1 MGFKTRAQSGSK
13 EILLVGLM
21 ITMSIILGFCIHGL
35 YDNWESNEMI
45 SEKIPISEYTQCDNL
60 NLTETSE
67 CLREYVSTF
76 FNYTIR
82 NDKERTIEDI
92 KENGGD
98 CYDYNKLYERLGKE
112 LGFDTYS
119 YRIALGDSFHRIAL
133 ISDETGYCLL
143 DQLHKIN
150 CFRVVID
157 E

>member
-1 MGFKTRAQSGSK
+1 MKAKTNHFGRFC
-13 EILLVGLM
+13 ETLLILLM
-21 ITMSIILGFCIHGL
+21 ITMSIILGFMVHDI
-35 YDNWESNEMI
+35 YNNWKMNEI
-45 SEKIPISEYTQCDNL
+45 SQEGIVDYNQCSNL
-60 NLTETSE
+60 NMEQTAE
-67 CLREYVSTF
+67 CLREYISTF
-76 FNYTIR
+76 YNYTIR
-82 NDKERTIEDI
+82 SDKERTIEDI

-98 CYDYNKLYERLGKE
+98 CYDYNRLYERLGSE

-150 CFRVVID
+150 CFKAAN

>member
-1 MGFKTRAQSGSK
+1 MVRKITSQSHSK
-13 EILLVGLM
+13 EILLVGL
-21 ITMSIILGFCIHGL
+21 IVCMSVILGFMVHNI
-35 YDNWESNEMI
+35 YDEWKLNEV
-45 SEKIPISEYTQCDNL
+45 SQEKIVDYNQCSNL
-60 NLTETSE
+60 NLEETSE

-76 FNYTIR
+76 FNYTVRSDEIR
-82 NDKERTIEDI
+82 SIEDI

-98 CYDYNKLYERLGKE
+98 CYDYNKLYERLGSE

-150 CFRVVID
+150 CFRVAIN

>member
-1 MGFKTRAQSGSK
+1 MKTKTNQLGRSK
-13 EILLVGLM
+13 EMLLIGLM
-21 ITMSIILGFCIHGL
+21 ITMSVILGFMVHDI
-35 YDNWESNEMI
+35 YDDWKINEVSQEEI
-45 SEKIPISEYTQCDNL
+45 TDWIECENL
-60 NLTETSE
+60 NLEKTSE
-67 CLREYVSTF
+67 CLKEYISTF

-82 NDKERTIEDI
+82 SDEIRTIEDI

-150 CFRVVID
+150 CFKVAID